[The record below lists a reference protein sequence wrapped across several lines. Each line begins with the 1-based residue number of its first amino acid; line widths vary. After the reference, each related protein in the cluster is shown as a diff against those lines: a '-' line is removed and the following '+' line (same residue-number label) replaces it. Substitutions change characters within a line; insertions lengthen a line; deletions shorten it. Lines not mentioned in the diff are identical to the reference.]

1 MLVTSSSH
9 YVTFY
14 PDVEHCGTRVRGFA
28 YRNHIKKDGENRQE
42 THYFHCDQIGI
53 QREMTDKGSNLLW
66 FGNYTGWGR
75 LKVETKA
82 TDGAY
87 HDEDLE
93 KQMEI
98 IPLIN
103 I

>member
-1 MLVTSSSH
+1 
-9 YVTFY
+9 
-14 PDVEHCGTRVRGFA
+14 
-28 YRNHIKKDGENRQE
+28 
-42 THYFHCDQIGI
+42 
-53 QREMTDKGSNLLW
+53 MTDKGSNLLW